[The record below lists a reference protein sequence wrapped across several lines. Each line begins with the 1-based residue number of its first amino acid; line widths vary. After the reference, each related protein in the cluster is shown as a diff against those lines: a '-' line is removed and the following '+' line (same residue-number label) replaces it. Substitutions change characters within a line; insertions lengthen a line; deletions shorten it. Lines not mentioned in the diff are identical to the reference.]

1 MTWDF
6 HSTFGRNVLFQNESS
21 KFGITSTLLF
31 DQPLAMVYLNSTLTL
46 LFTES
51 LDASTRLEKNQH
63 HQNFTRALPPLP
75 RPLSE
80 IEFF

>member
-51 LDASTRLEKNQH
+51 LDASTRLEKKSTPPKLY
-63 HQNFTRALPPLP
+63 TRTSSTPAATA
-75 RPLSE
+75 
-80 IEFF
+80 